1 MRWAISLLDSGIV
14 VVYLAGMLLI
24 GIRASRYIHT
34 FVDFALAG
42 RKLTAPLLVG
52 SLVATYYGLDV
63 TFGSSETAYLEGIS
77 TFFVYSLPFYVA
89 YLGVA
94 FVIAPRLVALKVKSL
109 PEACVHFYGPGLRL
123 PATFATTLYSL
134 PILSIAGLGL
144 VGHVFF
150 GLDPVIAGL
159 AGACIAA
166 TYTLLGGLLADTL
179 TDTIQFLVMCVMLG
193 CAVLIGVTHVGSYES
208 FRASMNPTVFE
219 PFGTLSLSDIVI
231 YSTVALSPLV
241 DPAFY
246 QRIFAAESAKTV
258 KRALLLSSIFWVAFD
273 WLVIYL
279 GILGKYMVDQG
290 ILTSTV
296 DETEILLHV
305 ATHLLPSGL
314 LGLFVA
320 GIIATAMSTVDSYA
334 LIAASSVVYDGWHAF
349 KRNGLTEYQLILFTR
364 IGIVVMVVLALFL
377 SYRFERFRDG
387 WIFMASIL
395 VSSVF
400 VPLIA
405 GLFFKQRG
413 RRSGTW
419 SCWVGF
425 LSATGLF
432 LLFEIFGSYHGDL
445 KTQILTFLTYDWVF
459 QREHLLIVTLPLSVF
474 AFGLGFVFDYREAR
488 T

>member
-1 MRWAISLLDSGIV
+1 
-14 VVYLAGMLLI
+14 MLII
-24 GIRASRYIHT
+24 GVWTSRYIHS

-52 SLVATYYGLDV
+52 TLVATYYGLDV
-63 TFGSSETAYLEGIS
+63 TFGSSETAFLEGIS
-77 TFFVYSLPFYVA
+77 TFFVYSFPFYVA
-89 YLGVA
+89 YIAVA
-94 FVIAPRLVALKVKSL
+94 LAIAPRLANLPVKSL
-109 PEACVHFYGPGLRL
+109 PETCAYFYGHGVRL
-123 PATFATTLYSL
+123 PATFATTIYSL

-150 GLDPVIAGL
+150 ELDPVIAGL
-159 AGACIAA
+159 IGASIAA

-179 TDTIQFLVMCVMLG
+179 TDTIQFLAMCLTLS
-193 CAVLIGVTHVGSYES
+193 CAALIGMMNIGSIES
-208 FRASMNPTVFE
+208 IQSSMNPMIFE
-219 PFGTLSLSDIVI
+219 PLGSLSLTDIVI

-246 QRIFAAESAKTV
+246 QRIFAAESAKTI
-258 KRALLLSSIFWVAFD
+258 KRALLLSTIFWIAFD
-273 WLVIYL
+273 WAVIYL
-279 GILGKYMVDQG
+279 GIIGKYMVDQG
-290 ILTSTV
+290 LLLQTI
-296 DETEILLHV
+296 DETEVLLHV
-305 ATHLLPSGL
+305 TTYLLPSGL

-349 KRNGLTEYQLILFTR
+349 RENGLTERQLILFTR
-364 IGIVVMVVLALFL
+364 IGIVLMVVLALIL

-405 GLFFKQRG
+405 GLFCQHRG

-419 SCWVGF
+419 SCWTGF
-425 LSATGLF
+425 LSAAGLF
-432 LLFEIFGSYHGDL
+432 LLFEIFGTYHGHL
-445 KTQILTFLTYDWVF
+445 ETQILAIPRYDLFF
-459 QREHLLIVTLPLSVF
+459 QREHLLLVTLPLCVC
-474 AFGLGFVFDYREAR
+474 AFGLGYVFDRIAKSNGIEPKR
-488 T
+488 ID